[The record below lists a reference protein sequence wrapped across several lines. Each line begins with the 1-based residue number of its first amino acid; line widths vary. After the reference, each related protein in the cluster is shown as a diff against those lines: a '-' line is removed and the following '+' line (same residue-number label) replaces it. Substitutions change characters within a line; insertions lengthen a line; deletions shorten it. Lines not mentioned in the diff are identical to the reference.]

1 MTSNNEYCL
10 SDFSV
15 DLLKS
20 REIYQ
25 SKKPIKSSAQ
35 SFINDL
41 LQLLFPH
48 FSENL
53 YYNSNEIESK
63 IYLLR
68 RNLNMILT
76 SLNGDIKGSTEEY
89 SNNFIAKIPLI
100 HQNLYKDAQA
110 IYDGDPAAES
120 LDEVILA
127 YPGFFAIAV
136 YRIANE
142 LYKLNIPLLPRVFSE
157 YAHQIT
163 GIDIHP
169 GAEIGSSFFIDHG
182 TGVVIGE
189 TTSIGENVKIYQGV
203 SLGALSVQKKL
214 AKKKR
219 HPTIEDDVIIY
230 SNAVILGG
238 STTIGKG
245 SVIGG
250 NVWLTRSVPPNS
262 IVQHRS
268 EISFKDGFNSDELN
282 FII

>member
-1 MTSNNEYCL
+1 MDINQNSRLAE
-10 SDFSV
+10 FSV
-15 DLLKS
+15 NLLKIRKEYKTS
-20 REIYQ
+20 R
-25 SKKPIKSSAQ
+25 PLKSSAQ

-48 FSENL
+48 YSENE

-76 SLNGDIKGSTEEY
+76 SLNGELKGKAERYASDFFERLY
-89 SNNFIAKIPLI
+89 SI
-100 HQNLYKDAQA
+100 HENLYKDAQA
-110 IYDGDPAAES
+110 IYEGDPAAES
-120 LDEVILA
+120 IDEVILA

-136 YRIANE
+136 YRIAHE
-142 LYKLNIPLLPRVFSE
+142 LYKLDIPLLPRVLSE

-169 GAEIGSSFFIDHG
+169 GAEIGRSFFIDHG
-182 TGVVIGE
+182 TGIVIGE
-189 TTSIGENVKIYQGV
+189 TTSIGNNVKIYQGV
-203 SLGALSVQKKL
+203 TLGALSVQKGL

-238 STTIGKG
+238 ETTIGKG
-245 SVIGG
+245 STIGG

-268 EISFKDGFNSDELN
+268 EISFKDETNNNELN
-282 FII
+282 FVI